1 MNLSMKQKHTYRHRE
16 QWGEAWGVTAW
27 KSEMANCDIRMDK
40 LQGPTV

>member
-16 QWGEAWGVTAW
+16 QGEEAWGMRAL
-27 KSEMANCDIRMDK
+27 KSEIANCDIGMDK